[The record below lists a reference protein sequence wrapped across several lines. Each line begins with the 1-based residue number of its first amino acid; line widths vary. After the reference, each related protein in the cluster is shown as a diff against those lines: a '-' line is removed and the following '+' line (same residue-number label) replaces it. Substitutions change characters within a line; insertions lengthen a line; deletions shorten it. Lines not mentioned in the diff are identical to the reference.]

1 MRRFFMKLARRVRA
15 LVHGDTLDAEL
26 SDEIRL
32 HIELETE
39 DLMQTRG
46 LSRDEARRQAMV
58 GFGGV
63 ERYREAQRDA
73 RGVRWIEQV
82 AQDVKYAVRS
92 LRKSPGFVVTSVLTI
107 ALGIGVTT
115 TVYSVVN
122 RLILHPL
129 PFAHEDR
136 IVILAWQVPG
146 RDVSD
151 WITSNDVAN
160 WARDA
165 ASFQTISLLD
175 PYAGGLVT
183 EPARSLFASG
193 TGVSPTLFQSL
204 GVQPVLGRSFVN
216 ADTARGAPRVIMLGE
231 GFWRREFG
239 ARSDV
244 VGQAIKVKDTTYTV
258 IGVAPEQLIA
268 LRDYQEV
275 DLWVPITS
283 ARLAKLGSTMQGIQ
297 GVGLLK
303 SGVSVTRAEQEL
315 TLLMR
320 RLLAERGPVK
330 LADAPSA
337 VLVRPSMLLDSSFT
351 EGLWALFW
359 ATLLVLLIACANV
372 ANLQL
377 VRASRRAQETAI
389 RAALGASRGRL
400 LRQLMVESL
409 ALAIVGGACGIL
421 VAWAGLQVIV
431 NSHPDIMGH
440 LATVQLD
447 RRVLAFGIGM
457 ILFTSLIYGAV
468 PALHTTRSR
477 LAGALRRVSQ
487 AGRGSPGGRRLQSG
501 IVVVEVAVACVLLI
515 GAGLPTHSF
524 LKMLAIDPGYAPAG
538 MLEFSVWPT
547 ARYPDSTSE
556 AGYWN
561 SVLTRVRALPGVE
574 AAVPASGSMLQSNLQ
589 TVGGNVEAED
599 GPMGGKPQLLTIASR
614 NVPGDYFRVLGI
626 RMLAGQTF
634 SAEDERSE
642 PNVEIIDKSLAERLW
657 PGQPAVGK
665 RFRWGNAPSFGP
677 WITVKGVVSDV
688 GLVGLRGVSPLQAYK
703 PHRADDVGRMSGFFV
718 RVSPNTNEQVALATV
733 KSVIHSVDPLVPI
746 PSANTE
752 SEIVDGALA
761 IPRFATALV
770 TAFAALALLLAA
782 IGLYGT
788 IAYGVSQRT
797 REIGVRIAL
806 GAHTGDVSKLITGS
820 GLRLALGGMA
830 IGLVGALAGAR
841 LLAGLLYGISPTD
854 PAVFVAIP
862 VGLLV
867 VAGAASYLPA
877 RRAARVDPVIALRA
891 E

>member
-1 MRRFFMKLARRVRA
+1 M
-15 LVHGDTLDAEL
+15 DAEL
-26 SDEIRL
+26 AEEIRL
-32 HIELETE
+32 HVEMETE
-39 DLMQTRG
+39 DLMRTQG
-46 LSRDEARRQAMV
+46 LSREEAHRQAMIA
-58 GFGGV
+58 FGGV
-63 ERYREAQRDA
+63 GKYREAQRDA
-73 RGVRWIEQV
+73 RGVRWLEQLG
-82 AQDVKYAVRS
+82 QDVKYAVRS

-107 ALGIGVTT
+107 ALGIGATT
-115 TVYSVVN
+115 AVYSVVN

-136 IVILAWQVPG
+136 IVILAAQFPG

-151 WITSNDVAN
+151 WVTSNDVAN
-160 WARDA
+160 WAHNA
-165 ASFQTISLLD
+165 GSFETISLLD

-183 EPARSLFASG
+183 EPDRSVFASG

-204 GVQPVLGRSFVN
+204 GVHSVLGRTFVS
-216 ADTARGAPRVIMLGE
+216 ADTARGAPRVVMLGE

-244 VGQAIKVKDTTYTV
+244 VGQAIKIKDTTYTV

-283 ARLAKLGSTMQGIQ
+283 VRLAKLGSTMQGIQ

-315 TLLMR
+315 TLLMH
-320 RLLAERGPVK
+320 RLMAATGPVK

-337 VLVRPSMLLDSSFT
+337 VLVRPSMLLGSSFT

-377 VRASRRAQETAI
+377 VRASRRAQEIVI

-400 LRQLMVESL
+400 LRQLMAESL
-409 ALAIVGGACGIL
+409 TLAIVGGTCGIL
-421 VAWAGLQVIV
+421 LAWAALQVIV
-431 NSHPDIMGH
+431 KSHPDVLGQ

-447 RRVLAFGIGM
+447 RRVLAFGVAM
-457 ILFTSLIYGAV
+457 ILCTSLIYGVV

-487 AGRGSPGGRRLQSG
+487 AGHGSPGGRRLQSA
-501 IVVVEVAVACVLLI
+501 IVVGEVAVACLLLI
-515 GAGLPTHSF
+515 GAGLPTHSL
-524 LKMLAIDPGYAPAG
+524 LKMLAIDPGYTPAG
-538 MLEFSVWPT
+538 MLEFSVWPR

-561 SVLTRVRALPGVE
+561 SVLARVRALPGVE
-574 AAVPASGSMLQSNLQ
+574 AAVPASGSMLQATLGTS
-589 TVGGNVEAED
+589 GGNVAAED
-599 GPMGGKPQLLTIASR
+599 GPMAGQPRFLTIER
-614 NVPGDYFRVLGI
+614 RHVPGDYFRVLGI

-634 SAEDERSE
+634 SAQDERSE

-665 RFRWGNAPSFGP
+665 RFRRVNAPWFGP

-688 GLVGLRGVSPLQAYK
+688 GLVALGGAPPLQEYQ
-703 PHRADDVGRMSGFFV
+703 PTRADNVSRMSGLFV
-718 RVSPNTNEQVALATV
+718 RVSPNTNERVALATV
-733 KSVIHSVDPLVPI
+733 KSVLRSVDPLVPI
-746 PSANTE
+746 LSANTE

-770 TAFAALALLLAA
+770 GSFAALALLLAA

-788 IAYGVSQRT
+788 IAYGVSQRM

-806 GAHTGDVSKLITGS
+806 GACAGDVSKLITGG
-820 GLRLALGGMA
+820 GLRLALGGTT
-830 IGLVGALAGAR
+830 IGLAGALAGAR

-877 RRAARVDPVIALRA
+877 RRAPRVDPVIALRA

>member
-1 MRRFFMKLARRVRA
+1 MRRFFTKLARRVRA
-15 LVHGDTLDAEL
+15 LVHGDALDAEL

-73 RGVRWIEQV
+73 RGVRWMEQL

-136 IVILAWQVPG
+136 IAILAVQFPG

-151 WITSNDVAN
+151 WVTSNDVAN
-160 WARDA
+160 WARNS
-165 ASFQTISLLD
+165 ASFETISLLD
-175 PYAGGLVT
+175 PYAGGLVS
-183 EPARSLFASG
+183 EPDRALVASG

-204 GVQPVLGRSFVN
+204 GVQPVLGRTFVN

-239 ARSDV
+239 ARSDI
-244 VGQAIKVKDTTYTV
+244 VGQALKIKDTIYTV

-283 ARLAKLGSTMQGIQ
+283 ARLAKLGATMQGIQ

-303 SGVSVTRAEQEL
+303 SGVSVTRAAQEL

-320 RLLAERGPVK
+320 RLMAATGPVK

-337 VLVRPSMLLDSSFT
+337 VLVRPSMLLSSSFT
-351 EGLWALFW
+351 EGLWALFG

-377 VRASRRAQETAI
+377 VRASRRAQDTAI

-409 ALAIVGGACGIL
+409 ALAVVGGVCGIAF
-421 VAWAGLQVIV
+421 AWAGLRVIV
-431 NSHPDIMGH
+431 ISHPDVLGQ

-447 RRVLAFGIGM
+447 RRVLAFGVAM
-457 ILFTSLIYGAV
+457 ILCTSLIYGVV

-487 AGRGSPGGRRLQSG
+487 AGHGSPGGRRLQSA
-501 IVVVEVAVACVLLI
+501 IVVVEVAVACLLLI
-515 GAGLPTHSF
+515 GAGLPTHSV
-524 LKMLAIDPGYAPAG
+524 LKMLAIDPGYTPAG
-538 MLEFSVWPT
+538 MLEFSVWPQT
-547 ARYPDSTSE
+547 RYPDSTSQ

-561 SVLTRVRALPGVE
+561 SVLTRVRALPGVT
-574 AAVPASGSMLQSNLQ
+574 AAVPASGSMLQGNLS
-589 TVGGNVEAED
+589 TGGGNVEAED
-599 GPMGGKPQLLTIASR
+599 GPLGGKLQFLTIVSR
-614 NVPGDYFRVLGI
+614 HVPGDYFRVLGI

-634 SAEDERSE
+634 SAQDEQSE
-642 PNVEIIDKSLAERLW
+642 PNVEIIDKSMAERLW
-657 PGQPAVGK
+657 PGQQAVGK
-665 RFRWGNAPSFGP
+665 RFRWGTAPRFGP

-688 GLVGLRGVSPLQAYK
+688 GLVALGAFPLQEYK
-703 PHRADDVGRMSGFFV
+703 PTRADNVSRMSGFFV

-733 KSVIHSVDPLVPI
+733 RSAVRSVDPLVPI
-746 PSANTE
+746 PSAYTE

-770 TAFAALALLLAA
+770 GAFASLALLLAA

-806 GAHTGDVSKLITGS
+806 GARTGDVSKLITGG
-820 GLRLALGGMA
+820 GLRLALGGMV
-830 IGLVGALAGAR
+830 IGVVGALAGVR

-854 PAVFVAIP
+854 PAVFTAIP

>member
-1 MRRFFMKLARRVRA
+1 MPTWMARAARRVRA
-15 LVHGDTLDAEL
+15 LFRGGEVDAEL
-26 SDEIRL
+26 SDELRL
-32 HIELETE
+32 HVELETE
-39 DLMQTRG
+39 DLMRTRG
-46 LSRDEARRQAMV
+46 LSREEARRQAMIE
-58 GFGGV
+58 FGGV
-63 ERYREAQRDA
+63 ERYREAHRDA
-73 RGVRWIEQV
+73 RGVRWVEQL
-82 AQDVKYAVRS
+82 AQDVKYAARS
-92 LRKSPGFVVTSVLTI
+92 LRKSPGFVATSVLTI

-136 IVILAWQVPG
+136 IVMLGAQFPG

-151 WITSNDVAN
+151 WVTSNDVAN
-160 WARDA
+160 WARNA
-165 ASFQTISLLD
+165 TSFETISLLD
-175 PYAGGLVT
+175 PYAGGLVS
-183 EPARSLFASG
+183 EPGRSFFASG

-204 GVQPVLGRSFVN
+204 AVRAVVGRTFVN

-239 ARSDV
+239 ARSDI
-244 VGQAIKVKDTTYTV
+244 VGQALKIKDTTYTV

-275 DLWVPITS
+275 DLWVPITLG
-283 ARLAKLGSTMQGIQ
+283 RLANLGSTMQGIQ

-303 SGVSVTRAEQEL
+303 SGVSVARAEQEL

-320 RLLAERGPVK
+320 RQMAATGPVK

-337 VLVRPSMLLDSSFT
+337 VLVRPSMLLGNSFT
-351 EGLWALFW
+351 AGLWALFGG
-359 ATLLVLLIACANV
+359 TLLVLLIACANV

-409 ALAIVGGACGIL
+409 ALALVGGVCGVVL
-421 VAWAGLQVIV
+421 AWAGLQVIV
-431 NSHPDIMGH
+431 KSHPDVLNQ

-447 RRVLAFGIGM
+447 RRVLVFGVAM
-457 ILFTSLIYGAV
+457 ILCTSLIYGVV

-487 AGRGSPGGRRLQSG
+487 AGHGSPGGRRLQSA
-501 IVVVEVAVACVLLI
+501 IVVVEVAVACLLLI
-515 GAGLPTHSF
+515 GAGLPTHSL
-524 LKMLAIDPGYAPAG
+524 LKMLAVDPGYEPAG
-538 MLEFSVWPT
+538 MLEFSVWPQT
-547 ARYPDSTSE
+547 RYPDSTSE

-561 SVLTRVRALPGVE
+561 SVLTRVRALPGVT
-574 AAVPASGSMLQSNLQ
+574 AAVPASGSMLQGNLG
-589 TVGGNVEAED
+589 TSGGNVETED
-599 GPMGGKPQLLTIASR
+599 GPLGGKPQFLTIASR
-614 NVPGDYFRVLGI
+614 HVPGDYFRVLGI

-634 SAEDERSE
+634 SAQDEQSE
-642 PNVEIIDKSLAERLW
+642 PNVEIIDKSMAERLW
-657 PGQPAVGK
+657 PGQQAVGK
-665 RFRWGNAPSFGP
+665 RFRWGNAPRFGP

-688 GLVGLRGVSPLQAYK
+688 GLVELGGAPPLQEYK
-703 PHRADDVGRMSGFFV
+703 PSRADNVSRMSGFFV
-718 RVSPNTNEQVALATV
+718 RVSPTTNERVALATV
-733 KSVIHSVDPLVPI
+733 RSVLRSVDPLVPI
-746 PSANTE
+746 LSANTE

-761 IPRFATALV
+761 IPRFATSLV
-770 TAFAALALLLAA
+770 GLFAVLALLLAA

-806 GAHTGDVSKLITGS
+806 GARTGDVSTLILG
-820 GLRLALGGMA
+820 GGVRLALAGLA
-830 IGLVGALAGAR
+830 IGLIGALASVR
-841 LLAGLLYGISPTD
+841 LLKGLLYGVSPTD
-854 PAVFVAIP
+854 PIVFVAIP
-862 VGLLV
+862 VVLIAVSVL
-867 VAGAASYLPA
+867 ASYLPA